1 MIVSQLTFLPE
12 GWITARV
19 QAEPADGQPT
29 VEEYL
34 YALDCALKA
43 SGRQPVGR
51 VAWRTAKDQPDALEC
66 TVAALPKV
74 TLADYRGIVVQSV
87 SASQQVDAHRAAEQ
101 AARACELEVPALA
114 IDLEVDW
121 QWRQLERRLKT
132 NHITLQQHLDRLRT
146 TPDRFSSKLRG
157 YAQQDLHLRCALLAI
172 ACTEGFT
179 VTDEK
184 LAAAVRQAQLRG
196 IRQPDRM
203 QLRQQLLVQQAVDL
217 IWQNTT
223 VLPAPV
229 QEEQA

>member
-1 MIVSQLTFLPE
+1 MIVSKLNLS
-12 GWITARV
+12 
-19 QAEPADGQPT
+19 ADGLIEALVCVQPEDQQPA
-29 VEEYL
+29 VEDYL
-34 YALDCALKA
+34 NALDCAA
-43 SGRQPVGR
+43 RQAGYHPVGR

-66 TVAALPKV
+66 TVAALPDV
-74 TLADYRGIVVQSV
+74 TLANYRGMVMQDV
-87 SASQQVDAHRAAEQ
+87 SASQWVDANRAAEQ

-146 TPDRFSSKLRG
+146 TRDRFSSKLRG

-172 ACTEGFT
+172 ARAEGFT